1 MYVSALAEERNL
13 LRKLRTVKPEIR
25 ILGVDDGF
33 FVPHQPGNC
42 TIIGVVFRGGY
53 WLEGIMRTQ
62 VEVDGLDATSK
73 IAEMITRSQ
82 HYGQLRIV
90 MLDGVT
96 FAGFNVVDVSEL
108 AEAVGLPVIA
118 VTREK
123 PNFEDIREALENLP
137 FTEKRWNAISDKER
151 FFKISGRRKSRIF
164 MQMAGL
170 DLTTAREVVVKTST
184 RSNIPEPLRVAH
196 LIASGLT
203 VPHRG

>member
-1 MYVSALAEERNL
+1 

-33 FVPHQPGNC
+33 FVPHQPGKC

-62 VEVDGLDATSK
+62 VEVDGLDATDK
-73 IAEMITRSQ
+73 ISEMIARSQ
-82 HYGQLRIV
+82 HRKQLRVV
-90 MLDGVT
+90 MLDGIT

-108 AEAVGLPVIA
+108 SEMVGLPVIA
-118 VTREK
+118 ITRER
-123 PNFEDIREALENLP
+123 PNLEDIRTALENLP
-137 FTEKRWNAISDKER
+137 FTERRWKAIADREQL
-151 FFKISGRRKSRIF
+151 FEVIGHRKTGIF
-164 MQMAGL
+164 MQTAGL
-170 DLTTAREVVVKTST
+170 ELNTAREIVIKTST

-203 VPHRG
+203 VPLNG